1 MLQTI
6 RHQDAGPLVVIGKC
20 LTGYIKT
27 TEKIADADSYVKVNG
42 IFDADYVAFMVSWQT
57 SHGCTP
63 DGIIG
68 PATWTAIAKTAP
80 TCSTAKNRISGYT
93 FALQLLLD
101 GNITADAI
109 YGPRTKAA
117 VVAFQSACGLT
128 ADGICGPKTWAAVDQ
143 AMKDKDAQPAPKT
156 YTVTIK
162 GLSLDEAD
170 SLVMKYP
177 DAVASPEGS
186 VAR

>member
-1 MLQTI
+1 MLTTI
-6 RHQDAGPLVVIGKC
+6 KHQDTGKLVVIAKC

-27 TEKIADADSYVKVNG
+27 SEKISDADSYIKVNG
-42 IFDADYVAFMVSWQT
+42 TFDAEYVAYTVSWQT

-68 PATWTAIAKTAP
+68 PATWTAIAKSAP
-80 TCSTAKNRISGYT
+80 TCSTAKNRTSGYT

-117 VVAFQSACGLT
+117 VVALQSATGLSS
-128 ADGICGPKTWAAVDQ
+128 DGICGPKTWAALESSVTIQ
-143 AMKDKDAQPAPKT
+143 L
-156 YTVTIK
+156 YTVHIPMMPLYK
-162 GLSLDEAD
+162 AEAIINQ
-170 SLVMKYP
+170 YP
-177 DAVASPEGS
+177 GAWMTKEGS
-186 VAR
+186 DV